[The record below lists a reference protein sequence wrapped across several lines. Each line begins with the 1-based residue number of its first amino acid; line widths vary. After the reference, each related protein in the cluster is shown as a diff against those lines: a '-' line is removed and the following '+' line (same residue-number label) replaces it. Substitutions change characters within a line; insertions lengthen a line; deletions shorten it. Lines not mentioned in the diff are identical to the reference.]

1 MFKDYSTNEHCMGQ
15 IGEDGEVMAED
26 INPKFQLLCEEVLQN
41 LCSSYRKTCVSIL
54 MHLA

>member
-1 MFKDYSTNEHCMGQ
+1 MGQ

-41 LCSSYRKTCVSIL
+41 LCSSYRKTCVSTL